1 MKKTD
6 VQINATYLVKV
17 AGNLVPVRIDA
28 EHENGGWL
36 GTSRKTGKQIRIKS
50 PQRLR
55 KRLDDAVPVAKKAKK
70 AKEATKDAKPA
81 PERDTGERAATG
93 GQREA
98 NDAKPMSLLDAAA
111 HLLSLGTGNP
121 MRCKDIVDLAIG
133 RGLWTPGKGKTPAN
147 SLHAAIQ
154 RDIKTRGQASRFVKA
169 ERGKFA
175 PASKA

>member
-6 VQINATYLVKV
+6 VKINATYLVKV

-28 EHENGGWL
+28 EHANGGWL

-55 KRLDDAVPVAKKAKK
+55 KRLDDAAPVAN
-70 AKEATKDAKPA
+70 TAKPA
-81 PERDTGERAATG
+81 TKHATDAPQRDTAKRRAKGGKRDTDGE
-93 GQREA
+93 
-98 NDAKPMSLLDAAA
+98 KPMSLLDAAA
-111 HLLSLGTGNP
+111 HLLSLGTGDP

-133 RGLWTPGKGKTPAN
+133 RGLWTPGKGKTPAAT
-147 SLHAAIQ
+147 LHAAIS
-154 RDIKTRGQASRFVKA
+154 REIKTKGDASRFVKA

-175 PASKA
+175 LARKA

>member
-17 AGNLVPVRIDA
+17 AGNVVPVRIDRQ
-28 EHENGGWL
+28 HENGGWL
-36 GTSRKTGKQIRIKS
+36 GTSVKTGKAIRIKS

-55 KRLDDAVPVAKKAKK
+55 KRLDDAAPVAKTVKK
-70 AKEATKDAKPA
+70 ATKDATDA
-81 PERDTGERAATG
+81 SERDTGERAATG
-93 GQREA
+93 DQREG

-111 HLLSLGTGNP
+111 HLLSLGTSDP
-121 MRCKDIVDLAIG
+121 MRCKDIVDLAIA
-133 RGLWTPGKGKTPAN
+133 RGLWAPRNGGKTPAN

-154 RDIKTRGQASRFVKA
+154 REIKTKGNASRFMKA

-175 PASKA
+175 LADQA

>member
-6 VQINATYLVKV
+6 VQIDATYLVKV

-28 EHENGGWL
+28 EHDNGGWL

-55 KRLDDAVPVAKKAKK
+55 KRLDDAAPVAAKAKD
-70 AKEATKDAKPA
+70 ATA
-81 PERDTGERAATG
+81 PTERDTVERAATG

-98 NDAKPMSLLDAAA
+98 NNAKPMSLLDAAA
-111 HLLSLGTGNP
+111 HLLSLGTGDA
-121 MRCKDIVDLAIG
+121 MRCKDIVNLAIQ
-133 RGLWTPGKGKTPAN
+133 RRLWTPGKGKTPAAT
-147 SLHAAIQ
+147 LHAAMS
-154 RDIKTRGQASRFVKA
+154 REIKAKGDASRFVKA

-175 PASKA
+175 LASKA